1 MNKEIPLNK
10 PEKPTTPPAFD
21 ASKAN
26 EATSPVPPA
35 FEGKGAKVPKANQPK
50 KQAGAKTAAQPSAP
64 IPEKGKGGSV
74 KKVVLWAL
82 GIFVGLAIIGSVLSD
97 DEASSSSQ
105 NGGEAAS
112 EQVAG
117 QKQGDATKSGLM
129 ASDKSESSAVA
140 TRTDT
145 TKKAVLPGV
154 GGREPYKG
162 DVRQLPKPDSIVN
175 DFACILKEDSIK
187 RMTDSLQ
194 TLAKKTGTQVTV
206 VTVMD
211 LCGEDPTMFASEI
224 GDKWGVGE
232 KGKDNGVVILFKAKT
247 AESKGQVAIAPG
259 RGLEGVLPDAFC
271 KDIIADKMIPELQE
285 GNDYTAATWAAL
297 KIILPVCRGEYSEEQ
312 YNKDKE
318 DEDSIGWF
326 GWLCLIL
333 VFGPILILLVDTIFL
348 HDKLS
353 KKMGIYSP
361 TKGNNGRDGTWTSG
375 TGGFGSSSSGWG
387 SSSGSSGWSSG
398 SWGGGSFSGGGA
410 SGSW

>member
-1 MNKEIPLNK
+1 MNKEIPLNNPK
-10 PEKPTTPPAFD
+10 KPTTPPAFD
-21 ASKAN
+21 A
-26 EATSPVPPA
+26 P
-35 FEGKGAKVPKANQPK
+35 KVKQPE

-64 IPEKGKGGSV
+64 IPKKGKGGSV
-74 KKVVLWAL
+74 KKVVLWTL
-82 GIFVGLAIIGSVLSD
+82 GIFAGLAIIGNFLPKD
-97 DEASSSSQ
+97 DASSTSQ
-105 NGGEAAS
+105 NGGETAS
-112 EQVAG
+112 EQVTG
-117 QKQGDATKSGLM
+117 QKHEGAAKSGLM
-129 ASDKSESSAVA
+129 ASDKSESSAVV

-162 DVRQLPKPDSIVN
+162 DVRQLPKPDAIVN
-175 DFACILKEDSIK
+175 DFACILKEDSIR
-187 RMTDSLQ
+187 RMTDSLE

-206 VTVMD
+206 VTVTD

-271 KDIIADKMIPELQE
+271 KDIIEDKMIPELQE
-285 GNDYTAATWAAL
+285 GNDYTAATWVAL

-318 DEDSIGWF
+318 DDEDSIGWF
-326 GWLCLIL
+326 GWLCFIL

-387 SSSGSSGWSSG
+387 SSAGSSGWSSG